1 MKNRREFLV
10 AGAAMAAGAAMVGC
24 GGAGDGAKDAAKA
37 PGEVAVAYTK
47 VDPATAAKVTGK
59 VTYTGP
65 KPVRKVID
73 MSSEETECRRSHK
86 GPVQSEEVI
95 LNADGTLANVFVY
108 VSAGL
113 EGKKFEPPKTPVKL
127 NQSGCMFTPHVA
139 GVMAGQP
146 LVVAN
151 SDPVTHNVHPMPE
164 KNREWN
170 QGQPPGAPEIERTFA
185 FEEIMIPVKCNVHS
199 WMRSYI
205 GVVAHPFFAVTGET
219 GTFELGG
226 LPPGEYTITAWHEK
240 FGKQEAK
247 VTLAASGA
255 GTAEFGFKG

>member
-1 MKNRREFLV
+1 MRNRRKFLV
-10 AGAAMAAGAAMVGC
+10 ASAGAVMAAC
-24 GGAGDGAKDAAKA
+24 SGGGESKKEEPKAGE
-37 PGEVAVAYTK
+37 PAVAYTK

-59 VTYTGP
+59 VMYSGP

-73 MSSEETECRRSHK
+73 MSSEETECKRKHK

-113 EGKKFEPPKTPVKL
+113 DGKEFEPPKTPVKIDQ
-127 NQSGCMFTPHVA
+127 NGCMFSPHVV
-139 GVMAGQP
+139 GVMTGQP
-146 LVVAN
+146 ITVSN
-151 SDPVTHNVHPMPE
+151 SDPVTHNVHPLPE

-170 QGQPPGAPEIERTFA
+170 QGQPPGAPQIERTFH
-185 FEEIMIPVKCNVHS
+185 FEEVMIPVKCNVHS

-205 GVVAHPFFAVTGET
+205 GVVPHPFYAVTGEN
-219 GTFELGG
+219 GTFELTG

-240 FGKQEAK
+240 FKTQEMK
-247 VTLAASGA
+247 VTLAPGGA
-255 GTAEFGFKG
+255 GTAEFTFKG